1 MNEPTFWKWW
11 TVAIAGI
18 AIIAIGHIMFNLFGV
33 LLDNDATYL
42 SMVIL
47 LLGVVTSFIML
58 FQYKNIV
65 TKTKNDFYWFMS
77 DAVLSLGMIGTLVGF
92 LMVLGQAFL
101 DVDPSN
107 IESMTNAI
115 ELLAVG
121 MSTALVTTLVGLS
134 TSLWLKLQLVI
145 LESK

>member
-1 MNEPTFWKWW
+1 
-11 TVAIAGI
+11 
-18 AIIAIGHIMFNLFGV
+18 
-33 LLDNDATYL
+33 
-42 SMVIL
+42 
-47 LLGVVTSFIML
+47 ML